1 MFKRKVKVLEIP
13 IDGYTRYILD
23 FSKTKVVIENI
34 ISDIS
39 INFENAILL
48 FDSNISETH
57 SSDIEKQISKITEYF
72 DENSITYDILKYDQS
87 SNKSITEKM
96 FSKRKNKSIYAYKLA
111 TVVDLMHFND
121 LVKLHLDYNTNIRL
135 GFNFKGQKEKSER
148 DFISNLINDD
158 NRFDYYEI
166 DFFYNYDLKRIA
178 LFSKENNE
186 MISRIIDKF
195 KEWSYVK

>member
-195 KEWSYVK
+195 KE